1 MIYGIYSIRTNSLS
15 LLQSI
20 IFTKSLD
27 GLFYQQARKPG
38 VTLSIQHVLAT
49 FPVTLITKAK
59 EKLVTRTRNTL
70 LDPQFSL
77 GGRE

>member
-1 MIYGIYSIRTNSLS
+1 MIYSIYSIRTNCLS
-15 LLQSI
+15 LWQSI
-20 IFTKSLD
+20 VFTKPLD
-27 GLFYQQARKPG
+27 GLFYQQARKSE
-38 VTLSIQHVLAT
+38 VTLSIQHVQAT

-77 GGRE
+77 GGRG

>member
-1 MIYGIYSIRTNSLS
+1 MIYSIYSIRTNCLS
-15 LLQSI
+15 LLQSV
-20 IFTKSLD
+20 IFTKPLD

-38 VTLSIQHVLAT
+38 VTLSIQHVQVT